1 MGCTGG
7 SASGSPRIPASL
19 SAAARPDLRPA
30 LPASQPTQLAGCPGC
45 CFGPALPATE
55 FRVAPV
61 LLSFR
66 RCRLTGPGL
75 PRERL
80 FGIAD
85 DPSSGSPRSPNL
97 PAPAGRSSS
106 GLPEAHLPVVPVARS
121 PGLPGSLSAGLA
133 FGGTFGLLRLFRSAG
148 GADRPFPSCPEA
160 GVCGA
165 GLGPRFRVA
174 PVRLP
179 FRLRRCLC
187 ELPRLGTSVGS
198 MMNPVCPRTLHPRLA
213 PWMNL
218 RVQPVR
224 FLLPGAR
231 SSLWF
236 LPALRL
242 RLAPQLHCLESRSCL
257 R

>member
-7 SASGSPRIPASL
+7 SDSGSPRIPASL

-30 LPASQPTQLAGCPGC
+30 LPASQPTQLAGCPVC

-85 DPSSGSPRSPNL
+85 DSFSGSPRSPNL

-106 GLPEAHLPVVPVARS
+106 GLPEAHLPVLPVARS

-187 ELPRLGTSVGS
+187 ELPRLGTAVGS

-224 FLLPGAR
+224 FFCLALEALSGFSRPCGCGLHR
-231 SSLWF
+231 NCTVLSPD
-236 LPALRL
+236 PA
-242 RLAPQLHCLESRSCL
+242 
-257 R
+257 